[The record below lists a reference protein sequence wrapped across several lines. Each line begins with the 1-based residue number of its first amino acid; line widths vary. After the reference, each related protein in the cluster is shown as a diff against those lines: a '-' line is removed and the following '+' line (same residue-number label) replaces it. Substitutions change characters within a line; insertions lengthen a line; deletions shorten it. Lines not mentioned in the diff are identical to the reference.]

1 MLSMAREFPAAL
13 EELRENGKVNFLLRL
28 EQIEKRFP
36 GLYNVR
42 VGMVDVLPVAL
53 MDSTRFSL
61 DLTHTGSGQLRI
73 KGQPDVPLGMPS
85 ESVFNVSDLP
95 LADYDWT
102 KTPKELW
109 PVKILVNEP
118 ETAVFSGLSR
128 QDAASAFPVASSGQR
143 NAFEGRGLA
152 GGWQIDMSARENQV
166 VPDSLADLLITFTVS
181 GYHDSGLR
189 KAIDGAKPQTTA
201 LTSFLSAQQIFPDAF
216 YDFSRTGRM
225 VWKVPREMLVSS
237 GDLGRL
243 RNIGMSLRPRRSGRA
258 L

>member
-1 MLSMAREFPAAL
+1 M
-13 EELRENGKVNFLLRL
+13 NFLLRL

-166 VPDSLADLLITFTVS
+166 VP
-181 GYHDSGLR
+181 G
-189 KAIDGAKPQTTA
+189 Q
-201 LTSFLSAQQIFPDAF
+201 
-216 YDFSRTGRM
+216 
-225 VWKVPREMLVSS
+225 
-237 GDLGRL
+237 
-243 RNIGMSLRPRRSGRA
+243 PRRSADYLHRVGLPRFRSARGHRRREASYDRADQFSVRAADLPGR
-258 L
+258 LL